1 MLTCACRHTL
11 TNTHMH
17 MKAHIGI
24 HIERELKEVTRGGRV
39 QRDGKREG
47 GKPTKPNCFKNPIMK
62 IKTRII
68 IFKKDRN
75 VQLSSDV

>member
-24 HIERELKEVTRGGRV
+24 HIERELKEVTRV
-39 QRDGKREG
+39 DEYKEMGKEREG
-47 GKPTKPNCFKNPIMK
+47 NQQNPIVLK
-62 IKTRII
+62 IP
-68 IFKKDRN
+68 
-75 VQLSSDV
+75 